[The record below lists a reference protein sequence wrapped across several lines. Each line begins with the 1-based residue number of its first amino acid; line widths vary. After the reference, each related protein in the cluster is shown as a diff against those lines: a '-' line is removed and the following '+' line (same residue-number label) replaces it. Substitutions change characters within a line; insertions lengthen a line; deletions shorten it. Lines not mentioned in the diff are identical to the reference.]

1 MSTTSLEFLKVGGLF
16 PPSTEV
22 ERLARY
28 KRYDDLFYS
37 RINDAYGCY
46 IKREDKIGAMVLD
59 QMQTIF
65 TNPKILNYARAVTK
79 KTVDLALS
87 KKPYVIPTDESD
99 NDIDLV
105 ELQHGTSIWKKAR
118 QALTDVSRYG
128 NGYIREYNKI
138 PRYSKEDEN
147 GTVTLTKGEPACN
160 AINPKMM
167 VEVVNPLDR
176 EDIQYFVLGWIDKI
190 EIPFIVSNI
199 AGTPQNQIG
208 PVQYDYYLTCEIH
221 KKGAYQYRRFKVGA
235 PVLNYGQVKQY
246 SIMAE
251 VTEPALKDKWIATGL
266 EGFAIKKLTGYI
278 TTDNPCEGLS
288 DYDMLDT
295 LMIELMERVSQLSQ
309 VFTKHGDPAMQGS
322 PELLSQDENGNPVFY
337 TGDFYPIGKDEQ
349 PLSYITW
356 NSQSKEILEYCNQI
370 LQNIW
375 ILTEMGDGT
384 IMGYSKDNNGFAES
398 GKGLRMKLASPLM
411 KVQSLLIDNQD
422 TIVSV
427 FIDFANILGKKM
439 KASDIEIKWQDGLP
453 TDHLEEA
460 NIFQMRVQSGTESVT
475 YGLQRRY
482 NMTPA
487 QAEKE
492 FNKILEEKQRLARN
506 SVVEQNEEDDNT
518 DEDEKSVYNDLTK
531 DEKSV
536 NNKIEQAETREQLER
551 RIQGKVSGTPKQE
564 DID

>member
-1 MSTTSLEFLKVGGLF
+1 MSTTNLEFLKVGGLF

-46 IKREDKIGAMVLD
+46 INKADKMGAMVLD

-65 TNPKILNYARAVTK
+65 TNPKILNYARAITK

-87 KKPYVIPTDESD
+87 KKPYVIPTKSD
-99 NDIDLV
+99 SDIDLI
-105 ELQHGTSIWKKAR
+105 EIQHGTDIWKKAR

-128 NGYIREYNKI
+128 NGYLREYNKI
-138 PRYSKEDEN
+138 PRYSKTDN
-147 GTVTLTKGEPACN
+147 KGRVTMTKGQPACN
-160 AINPKMM
+160 AINPSMM

-176 EDIQYFVLGWIDKI
+176 EDTQYFVLGWIDKI
-190 EIPFIVSNI
+190 EHITANNI
-199 AGTPQNQIG
+199 AGTPQSQLG
-208 PVQYDYYLTCEIH
+208 PTQYDYYLTTEIH
-221 KKGAYQYRRFKVGA
+221 REGAYQYRRFKVGT
-235 PVLNYGQVKQY
+235 PVMNYGQVKQY
-246 SIMAE
+246 NILEE
-251 VTEPALKDKWIATGL
+251 VTASDLRDKWIPTGL
-266 EGFAIKKLTGYI
+266 EGFAIKKLSGYT

-375 ILTEMGDGT
+375 VLTEMGDGT
-384 IMGYSKDNNGFAES
+384 IMGYTRENNGFAES

-427 FIDFANILGKKM
+427 FIDFANILGKKI

-453 TDHLEEA
+453 VDHLEEA
-460 NIFQMRVQSGTESVT
+460 NIFQMRVQAGTESVT

-482 NMTPA
+482 NMTPE

-492 FNKILEEKQRLARN
+492 FKKILEEKKQAFEN
-506 SVVEQNEEDDNT
+506 TSMNQNNQENGISV
-518 DEDEKSVYNDLTK
+518 KNDLTK
-531 DEKSV
+531 DRKSV
-536 NNKIEQAETREQLER
+536 NNKVEQAETREQTEKKL
-551 RIQGKVSGTPKQE
+551 QGRVSGTPKQQ
-564 DID
+564 